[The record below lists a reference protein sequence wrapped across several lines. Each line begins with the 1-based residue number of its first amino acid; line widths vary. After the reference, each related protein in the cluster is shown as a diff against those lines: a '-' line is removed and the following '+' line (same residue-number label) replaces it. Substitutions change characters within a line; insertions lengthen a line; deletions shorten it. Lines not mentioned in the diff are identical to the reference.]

1 MTACCKP
8 HKKLHKILR
17 KKFNLESK
25 VPSREEKFFTKTQR
39 ILRTARFARFYN
51 ACPKITLKNDGVS
64 QDSYLTQQMF
74 FRLKLNAPVRGGYMG
89 SIAALDF

>member
-51 ACPKITLKNDGVS
+51 ACPKITLKMTEYHKILILPGVAEPGVQGAHPIFS
-64 QDSYLTQQMF
+64 SFL
-74 FRLKLNAPVRGGYMG
+74 
-89 SIAALDF
+89 